1 MKDIVIC
8 GAGGMGREALWLIK
22 SINAQEPTWRV
33 LGFIDDN
40 EALWG
45 KEINGLKILG
55 GDDWLSNYNGQIY
68 VTCAIGKSA
77 IRKVV
82 YEKVS
87 RFANVKLATLI
98 DPSVRV
104 DRTVSIGEGSIIC
117 YQCIVT
123 IDIRIGKGVLM
134 NTGASVGHDAIVGD
148 YCIFHTKSMA
158 AGNTKFGEC
167 CEIGSGAFVLQ
178 GKKIAD
184 NTVIAP
190 LSSVLL
196 DINETGI
203 YAGNPARRMK

>member
-8 GAGGMGREALWLIK
+8 GAGGMGREVLWLIE

-45 KEINGLKILG
+45 KEINGFTVLG
-55 GDDWLSNYNGQIY
+55 GDDWLSDYNGEIH
-68 VTCAIGKSA
+68 VICAIGKSA

-87 RFANVKLATLI
+87 RLANVKLATLI

-117 YQCIVT
+117 YNSILTVN
-123 IDIRIGKGVLM
+123 IKIGKGVLV
-134 NTGASVGHDAIVGD
+134 NTGSSIGHDALLGD
-148 YCIFHTKSMA
+148 YCTFFMGI
-158 AGNTKFGEC
+158 EY
-167 CEIGSGAFVLQ
+167 
-178 GKKIAD
+178 
-184 NTVIAP
+184 
-190 LSSVLL
+190 SV
-196 DINETGI
+196 
-203 YAGNPARRMK
+203 